1 MDKSIIDALRKPL
14 VGQGMVKEAAVKM
27 QQTPGYRQY
36 VIDKQ
41 SGGEQPVTLEQFLKG
56 MR

>member
-1 MDKSIIDALRKPL
+1 MDKSIINALRKPPL
-14 VGQGMVKEAAVKM
+14 GEGMVKDAAVKM

-41 SGGEQPVTLEQFLKG
+41 SSGQQPVTLEQFLKG
-56 MR
+56 AR